1 MPVRC
6 MSLVVHEDSVHIAW
20 INSTI
25 SVDPNGKSSSLVSA
39 VVTGHAEPRHLGS
52 EMSDEVN

>member
-1 MPVRC
+1 MRC